1 MPCNLT
7 NLLLKKTMN
16 DEQNEIDVKYWGMNQ
31 DTFCMLMHLGQLSSC
46 IMPGAG
52 LVLPIV
58 MWATNKDSSPTI
70 DQHGKSIIN
79 WMISALIYIAIS
91 SVLIFIGIGIVGI
104 FVVGLLAVIF
114 PIIGA
119 VKANSGI
126 FWKYPLTFDFIK

>member
-1 MPCNLT
+1 
-7 NLLLKKTMN
+7 MN
-16 DEQNEIDVKYWGMNQ
+16 EEENKIVDDVKYWGMDQNM
-31 DTFCMLMHLGQLSSC
+31 FCMFMHLSQFSSC
-46 IMPGAG
+46 LIPGAG

-70 DQHGKSIIN
+70 DQHGKNIIN
-79 WMISALIYIAIS
+79 WMISALIYMAIS
-91 SVLIFIGIGIVGI
+91 FVLTTILIGFVGL

-126 FWKYPLTFDFIK
+126 SWKYPLTFNFIK